1 MGQYEILLKD
11 EGLTETGLSAFDLI
25 TALCNE
31 HQAELQRITHISQ
44 VVQSDAYRSA
54 LFYFE
59 KAAEKRERRGYSSGT
74 LDTRAFD
81 LEPARKALDAV
92 YWGKALALTDVMES
106 MPAKRRSEWYEAIH
120 GADCPEFSEQI
131 VRDTL
136 QSLVAE
142 RSRFFAE
149 RVDGIFQGL
158 SREHVT
164 NSPTGF
170 RRKMILSYIFD
181 ENGWLKHRNAGV
193 ISDLRAV
200 VAKLMKRG
208 EPESGLTD
216 EALKHA
222 RRYRCGEWHELD
234 GGAIRFCCFK
244 VGTVH
249 LDVDE
254 EIACELNT
262 VLSLL
267 YPTAIPARF
276 RTPSKRKPKTQRHF
290 SLHQRRLS
298 FGVLNL
304 LSTLDPR
311 SYHGVWTCS
320 LHNFYNVDKHSLS
333 EARRVVEAIGGVR
346 YGKSTDH
353 FQFDYNP
360 ASVLREVIDT
370 GCIPEHKSHQF
381 YPTRENLGSHAASL
395 LEAEIGDSCCE
406 PSAGQGGLADFLP
419 KETTTCIEV
428 SALHCKILEAK
439 GYTVHHA
446 DFLEWAK
453 TAPKFQKVLMNP
465 PFSQGRAQAHL
476 EAAASIVESGGR
488 LVAILPASMRGKDLL
503 PGFSQEW
510 HGPYENEFDGTGVS
524 VVILV
529 ANRQL

>member
-11 EGLTETGLSAFDLI
+11 DALNTSALSAFDLI
-25 TALCNE
+25 TALCAE
-31 HQAELQRITHISQ
+31 HQAELDRITHISQ

-54 LFYFE
+54 LYYFD
-59 KAAEKRERRGYSSGT
+59 KAAANRERRGYSSGSI
-74 LDTRAFD
+74 DTRAFD
-81 LEPARKALDAV
+81 FEPARKALDSI

-106 MPAKRRSEWYEAIH
+106 MPAKRRTEWYEAIN
-120 GADCPEFSEQI
+120 GDDCPEFSEQI

-136 QSLVAE
+136 QNLVAE
-142 RSRFFAE
+142 RGRFFAE

-170 RRKMILSYIFD
+170 RHRMILNYIFD
-181 ENGWLKHRNAGV
+181 ESGWIKHSNAGV

-208 EPESGLTD
+208 EPESRLTD
-216 EALKHA
+216 SALGHA
-222 RRYRCGEWHELD
+222 RRYRTGEWHELD
-234 GGAIRFCCFK
+234 GGAIRFRCYK

-249 LDVDE
+249 LEVDGD
-254 EIACELNT
+254 IACELNS

-276 RTPSKRKPKTQRHF
+276 RTPSKRKPKTPRSF
-290 SLHQRRLS
+290 SLHQRRLAFS
-298 FGVLNL
+298 VLNL
-304 LSTLDPR
+304 LGTLDPR
-311 SYHGVWTCS
+311 NYHGVWTCS
-320 LHNFYNVDKHSLS
+320 MHNAFCTDKHSLN

-346 YGKSTDH
+346 FTNSADH

-360 ASVLREVIDT
+360 APVLRELIDT

-406 PSAGQGGLADFLP
+406 PSAGQGGLAEFLP
-419 KETTTCIEV
+419 KETTTCVEV

-453 TAPKFQKVLMNP
+453 TAPKFRKVLMNP

-476 EAAASIVESGGR
+476 EAAASIVEAGGR

>member
-11 EGLTETGLSAFDLI
+11 EALNDSGLSAFDLI
-25 TALCNE
+25 TALCAE

-44 VVQSDAYRSA
+44 VVQSDAYSSA
-54 LFYFE
+54 IFYFD
-59 KAAEKRERRGYSSGT
+59 KAAQKRERRGYSTGT
-74 LDTRAFD
+74 IDPRAFD

-92 YWGKALALTDVMES
+92 YWGKALALTDVMEA
-106 MPAKRRSEWYEAIH
+106 MPSKRRSEWYEAIN

-142 RSRFFAE
+142 RGRFFAE
-149 RVDGIFQGL
+149 RVDSVFQGL

-170 RRKMILSYIFD
+170 RRRMILSWIFD
-181 ENGWLKHRNAGV
+181 ENGWLKHSNAGV
-193 ISDLRAV
+193 ISDLRVV

-208 EPESGLTD
+208 EPASRLTE
-216 EALKHA
+216 EALTHA
-222 RRYRCGEWHELD
+222 RRYHCGEWHELD
-234 GGAIRFCCFK
+234 GGAIRFRCYK

-249 LDVDE
+249 LEVDE
-254 EIACELNT
+254 DIACELNS

-267 YPTAIPARF
+267 YPSAIPARF
-276 RTPSKRKPKTQRHF
+276 RTPSKRKSKTQRQF
-290 SLHQRRLS
+290 YLHQRRLS
-298 FGVLNL
+298 FGVINL
-304 LSTLDPR
+304 LSTLNPR
-311 SYHGVWTCS
+311 SEQGVWTCWMQNTLS
-320 LHNFYNVDKHSLS
+320 ADKYSLS

-346 YGKSTDH
+346 RNNISDY
-353 FQFDYNP
+353 FEFDYNP

-381 YPTRENLGSHAASL
+381 YPTRENLASYAASL
-395 LEAEIGDSCCE
+395 LEAEVGDSCCE
-406 PSAGQGGLADFLP
+406 PSAGQGGLADYLP
-419 KETTTCIEV
+419 KETTTCVEV
-428 SALHCKILEAK
+428 SALHCKILQAK

-453 TAPKFQKVLMNP
+453 TAPKVRKVLMNP

-529 ANRQL
+529 ANRQS